1 MAGPGAHGGEQPVR
15 GLGLP
20 VGIEAPALDL
30 SIDPHTAGVLPAG
43 AHRQERAR
51 WRLPSYEDY
60 AKMKDEL
67 R

>member
-30 SIDPHTAGVLPAG
+30 SINPHAAGVLPAG
-43 AHRQERAR
+43 AHR
-51 WRLPSYEDY
+51 
-60 AKMKDEL
+60 
-67 R
+67 